1 MESKPRE
8 PAQVTALLLN
18 KCRQQ
23 QSLQRTI
30 CQHVYAIKVYS
41 FGDDSQKKRAQQK
54 NFKKTHCETSKSKKG
69 FWRVLRQKKKKKK
82 KKKVSE
88 PIRERKKACSD
99 ITQNSLGGDLLI
111 ELGLKSTK
119 DSVLD
124 PVWTCKV
131 RRLLLLSATIQETLT
146 YSRQRPLCLP
156 AVNTDKHKT
165 LPEWFPPN

>member
-41 FGDDSQKKRAQQK
+41 FGDDSP
-54 NFKKTHCETSKSKKG
+54 
-69 FWRVLRQKKKKKK
+69 K

-88 PIRERKKACSD
+88 PIRERKIACSD
-99 ITQNSLGGDLLI
+99 ITQNSLGGGLLI
-111 ELGLKSTK
+111 VLGLKSTK
-119 DSVLD
+119 DSVPD
-124 PVWTCKV
+124 PV
-131 RRLLLLSATIQETLT
+131 
-146 YSRQRPLCLP
+146 
-156 AVNTDKHKT
+156 
-165 LPEWFPPN
+165 